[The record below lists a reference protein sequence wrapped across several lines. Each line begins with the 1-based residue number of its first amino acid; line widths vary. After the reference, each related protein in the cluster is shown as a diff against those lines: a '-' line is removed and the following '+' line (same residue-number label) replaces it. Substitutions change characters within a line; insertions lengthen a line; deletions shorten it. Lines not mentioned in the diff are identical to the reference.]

1 MQLKFEGCTAL
12 VTGASQGI
20 GRTTARMLA
29 LAGVDVVAVAR
40 RVGLVEALAAEV
52 AGQAPGNTARG
63 KILPLAAD
71 FYDDGAPE
79 RVAAEAQRLL
89 GHVDILMNA
98 AGQSRPLPFDASKDQ
113 WQEGMTLNFFR
124 IRELTHA
131 VVPGMR
137 RQKWGRIVTFTG
149 TSEPRM
155 LNAAFTAKAAVHM
168 WSKGLSREVAAD
180 GITVNC
186 LQPGRIRSEQIKLR
200 YPTLESELEYSR
212 AEIPAGR
219 FGEPEEIAAL
229 AIFLASPLASYVT
242 GTVIPVD
249 GGSSR
254 FAFGR
259 RCKRQRRI
267 TSSRARSPGH
277 DPPARRNAAAL
288 GGEQRAL
295 DIGQE
300 QPRGRVPAHL
310 RSRLPHLRSI
320 ELQRAQARG
329 PEIAI
334 EHAGHALRYVVDR
347 TGDRERCD
355 RQAGGHRFQEHDAE
369 RVGQAREH
377 ENVSRR
383 QM

>member
-1 MQLKFEGCTAL
+1 MELDFTGRTAL

-29 LAGVDVVAVAR
+29 LAGVNVVAVAR
-40 RVGLVEALAAEV
+40 RVALVEEMAAEMERS
-52 AGQAPGNTARG
+52 GRG
-63 KILPLAAD
+63 KIIPLAAD
-71 FYDDGAPE
+71 FYDEDAPE
-79 RVAAEAQRLL
+79 HVASEALRQL

-98 AGQSRPLPFDASKDQ
+98 AGQSRPLTFDAGKDQ
-113 WQEGMTLNFFR
+113 WEEGMVLNFFR

-137 RQKWGRIVTFTG
+137 QQKWGRIVTFTG

-155 LNAAFTAKAAVHM
+155 LNAAFTAKAAVHV

-186 LQPGRIRSEQIKLR
+186 LQPGRIRSEQIKKR

-212 AEIPAGR
+212 AEIPVGR

-254 FAFGR
+254 FAF
-259 RCKRQRRI
+259 
-267 TSSRARSPGH
+267 
-277 DPPARRNAAAL
+277 
-288 GGEQRAL
+288 
-295 DIGQE
+295 
-300 QPRGRVPAHL
+300 
-310 RSRLPHLRSI
+310 
-320 ELQRAQARG
+320 
-329 PEIAI
+329 
-334 EHAGHALRYVVDR
+334 
-347 TGDRERCD
+347 
-355 RQAGGHRFQEHDAE
+355 
-369 RVGQAREH
+369 
-377 ENVSRR
+377 
-383 QM
+383 

>member
-1 MQLKFEGCTAL
+1 MQLHFEGRTAL

-40 RVGLVEALAAEV
+40 RAALLEELAADV
-52 AGQAPGNTARG
+52 ARQSRG
-63 KILPLAAD
+63 RIIPLTAD
-71 FYDDGAPE
+71 FYDVDAPE

-98 AGQSRPLPFDASKDQ
+98 AGQSRPLAFDAGKEQ
-113 WQEGMTLNFFR
+113 WEEGMVLNFFR

-137 RQKWGRIVTFTG
+137 QQKWGRIVTFTG

-155 LNAAFTAKAAVHM
+155 LNAAFTAKAAVHV

-180 GITVNC
+180 GVTVNC
-186 LQPGRIRSEQIKLR
+186 LQPGRIRSEQIKKR

-212 AEIPAGR
+212 AEIPVGR

-254 FAFGR
+254 FAF
-259 RCKRQRRI
+259 
-267 TSSRARSPGH
+267 
-277 DPPARRNAAAL
+277 
-288 GGEQRAL
+288 
-295 DIGQE
+295 
-300 QPRGRVPAHL
+300 
-310 RSRLPHLRSI
+310 
-320 ELQRAQARG
+320 
-329 PEIAI
+329 
-334 EHAGHALRYVVDR
+334 
-347 TGDRERCD
+347 
-355 RQAGGHRFQEHDAE
+355 
-369 RVGQAREH
+369 
-377 ENVSRR
+377 
-383 QM
+383 